1 MKVFFTADTHFGHA
15 NIIKYAN
22 RPFKN
27 LIEMDETLVCNWNER
42 VHDEDTVIFLGDFCF
57 RNSAGGKV
65 GEGTMSRAEHHKGRL
80 NGNIVF
86 VRGNHD
92 NNNSLNTKI
101 TALELEL
108 GGQLVYC
115 VHSPTDFDSHYGINL
130 CGHVHQH
137 WEIRKWGSTYLVN
150 VGVDVWKFRP
160 VSIDEILRRLNQF
173 IKSENGELKK
183 ELV

>member
-1 MKVFFTADTHFGHA
+1 MKTYFTADTHFSHQ

-27 LIEMDETLVCNWNER
+27 LIEMDETLVRNWNER
-42 VHDEDTVIFLGDFCF
+42 VKPEDTVIFLGDFCF
-57 RNSAGGKV
+57 RNTAGGKI
-65 GEGTMSRAEHHKGRL
+65 GEGTMSRAEHHKSRL

-108 GGQLVYC
+108 GGHLIYC
-115 VHSPTDFDSHYGINL
+115 VHSPVDFDSQYSINL
-130 CGHVHQH
+130 CGHVHDH
-137 WEIRKWGSTYLVN
+137 WQIKKWGSTYLVN
-150 VGVDVWKFRP
+150 VGVDVWKYMP
-160 VSIDEILRRLNQF
+160 VSIDEIMRRLTKFMQA
-173 IKSENGELKK
+173 ERAELKK